1 MGWESKR
8 LRWTSISLFVFLVCC
23 QIPLYGV
30 LTSKSCLL
38 VRWKVMATGE
48 VFVSFCLF
56 FGCRAYDVY
65 IYKYRTYAIFIQR
78 EGYTFIKQRCLLSSG
93 MFFSFFKKPSWTFLR
108 FWNKDSGIPTHGLF
122 PKKVS
127 WKSAASF
134 GSKDVKVPILFIG
147 CEWSWL
153 QIEGLWWSNF
163 VGKWG
168 GIFRWVEVSSASF
181 VTRLLRNLQN
191 ARVGGN
197 SSWFYRYTCRC
208 RLNTNNF
215 FSAFWNW
222 LLPCRR
228 YESASPILAPW
239 SHGPIPESLR
249 LGISPIITSGMA
261 PWICDGFLSLFWKK
275 KPGGGNF
282 EPILFADF

>member
-1 MGWESKR
+1 M
-8 LRWTSISLFVFLVCC
+8 
-23 QIPLYGV
+23 
-30 LTSKSCLL
+30 
-38 VRWKVMATGE
+38 
-48 VFVSFCLF
+48 
-56 FGCRAYDVY
+56 
-65 IYKYRTYAIFIQR
+65 
-78 EGYTFIKQRCLLSSG
+78 QRCLLSSG
-93 MFFSFFKKPSWTFLR
+93 MIFFFLVDFFEVLKQRFRNSDSWVV
-108 FWNKDSGIPTHGLF
+108 P

-127 WKSAASF
+127 WQSAASF

-197 SSWFYRYTCRC
+197 SSWFYRYKCRC

-215 FSAFWNW
+215 FSAFWSPGSFHAEDTN
-222 LLPCRR
+222 LPVR
-228 YESASPILAPW
+228 PMVPW
-239 SHGPIPESLR
+239 SHGPN
-249 LGISPIITSGMA
+249 
-261 PWICDGFLSLFWKK
+261 PWELEAGHLTHHHLWHGALDLWWAFSCWKK
-275 KPGGGNF
+275 NPGGGNV

>member
-1 MGWESKR
+1 M
-8 LRWTSISLFVFLVCC
+8 FVFFVDFFE
-23 QIPLYGV
+23 V
-30 LTSKSCLL
+30 L
-38 VRWKVMATGE
+38 
-48 VFVSFCLF
+48 
-56 FGCRAYDVY
+56 
-65 IYKYRTYAIFIQR
+65 
-78 EGYTFIKQRCLLSSG
+78 KQRFRNSD
-93 MFFSFFKKPSWTFLR
+93 SWVV
-108 FWNKDSGIPTHGLF
+108 P

-127 WKSAASF
+127 WQSAASF

-208 RLNTNNF
+208 RLNTSNF
-215 FSAFWNW
+215 SQHSGTGSF
-222 LLPCRR
+222 
-228 YESASPILAPW
+228 ASQKILICQSDP
-239 SHGPIPESLR
+239 GPMGPMVPIPGLEAGHLTHHHLWHGALDLWWAFSFF
-249 LGISPIITSGMA
+249 G
-261 PWICDGFLSLFWKK
+261 KK
-275 KPGGGNF
+275 KPRWEGNV
-282 EPILFADF
+282 EPILFADFSVWRFLYCKREMSSHHVNQILVVH